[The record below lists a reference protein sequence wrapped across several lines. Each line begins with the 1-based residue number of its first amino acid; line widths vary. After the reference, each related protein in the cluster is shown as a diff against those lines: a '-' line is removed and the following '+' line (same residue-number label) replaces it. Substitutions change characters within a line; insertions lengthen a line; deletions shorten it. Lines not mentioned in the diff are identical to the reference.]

1 MTPGEIYD
9 AMRARGGQMVQ
20 VNHPRNL
27 GLSEF
32 QAAFSRANV
41 TYDFTQRTIYGDYQN
56 ASTPNDWLRLPG
68 ESLWSDRFNG
78 LEIWNNFAIVDS
90 NGDGLRENKSI
101 DRPMRDWLSMLS
113 MGMFVTPS
121 GSSDTHT
128 ANADPMGMPR
138 TFVRVADD
146 SPSTLVSLA
155 SVDAVIQTQTG
166 ANGTPRDVIVTDGPM
181 IDVRTS
187 GLPALGREVPSVN
200 APVTF
205 DVTITAADWAEF
217 DTLEIFANTT
227 PAPVAKDDNTVLV
240 PLKCYTSRALDS
252 LAATDPCKQAAL
264 APEAMTVQLASLP
277 GGGGF
282 KRYEATVQVTLDAS
296 DIATRAGATGKDAW
310 LVFRARGDRGIF
322 PILLKSDTVSDTT
335 MPALLSG
342 DMSAIATALQGRG
355 VPAEAITS
363 PVFVDFDGQGYRA
376 PFAP

>member
-1 MTPGEIYD
+1 
-9 AMRARGGQMVQ
+9 
-20 VNHPRNL
+20 
-27 GLSEF
+27 
-32 QAAFSRANV
+32 
-41 TYDFTQRTIYGDYQN
+41 
-56 ASTPNDWLRLPG
+56 
-68 ESLWSDRFNG
+68 
-78 LEIWNNFAIVDS
+78 
-90 NGDGLRENKSI
+90 
-101 DRPMRDWLSMLS
+101 MLS

-128 ANADPMGMPR
+128 VNGEPMGMPR

-146 SPSTLVSLA
+146 SPTALMSLA

-181 IDVRTS
+181 IDVQTA
-187 GLPALGREVPSVN
+187 GQPAIGREVSSVN

-205 DVTITAADWAEF
+205 TVTIIAADWAEF

-227 PAPVAKDDNTVLV
+227 PDPVAKDDVTVLV
-240 PLKCYTSRALDS
+240 PLKCYTSRPLIS
-252 LAATDPCKQAAL
+252 VPPNDPCRQAAL
-264 APEAMTVQLASLP
+264 APEAMTVQLATLA

-282 KRYEATVQVTLDAS
+282 KRYEATVQVTLDAA
-296 DIATRAGATGKDAW
+296 DIATRAGATGRDAW

-342 DMSAIATALQGRG
+342 DMSAIATALRGHG
-355 VPAEAITS
+355 VPAEAITA